1 MLPKCSFFIILGYII
16 NYCPYA
22 HEKEILTIDSLPKLL
37 DLEKKTN
44 FDRGT
49 CINIPV
55 NALIF
60 KIYHNF

>member
-37 DLEKKTN
+37 DLEKKN
-44 FDRGT
+44 Q
-49 CINIPV
+49 
-55 NALIF
+55 LW
-60 KIYHNF
+60 